1 MVITKSALLTVAFF
15 AATFGLLGASCFI
28 NQTSNPQAANTGE
41 VPALSNSPAG
51 QVSAPSNGSTV
62 LNLSSQGLLKFPM
75 YIVDRT
81 QLQELNI
88 SRNGMEGAMPAEIR
102 RLANLRKLNIS
113 YNQFTGLPAEL
124 GQLKNLV
131 ELDVSYN
138 RLTGLPYE
146 LGNLTSLKR
155 LVLTGNNYS
164 EQDLAVIL
172 KTLPN
177 VQVVR

>member
-1 MVITKSALLTVAFF
+1 
-15 AATFGLLGASCFI
+15 
-28 NQTSNPQAANTGE
+28 
-41 VPALSNSPAG
+41 
-51 QVSAPSNGSTV
+51 
-62 LNLSSQGLLKFPM
+62 
-75 YIVDRT
+75 
-81 QLQELNI
+81 
-88 SRNGMEGAMPAEIR
+88 MEGAMPAEIR